1 MALQPPPKL
10 IGKLTI
16 TTGSNDRVDWTET
29 NGVTP
34 VNKNTTLA
42 PGNFYPSAILD
53 ALVTAMTAAS
63 SYGASYTYSIS
74 NTTGIITI
82 SASGGTLTGWYP
94 KIKTTESSK
103 LLTGGNVAAETQGR
117 YHLGWYVDSAYPSYA
132 LSFSSDTAPAF
143 QWYPSQPCQSDDS
156 RTQAVM
162 SELVSLSGKQYVYNY
177 SGSTAIPTIDY
188 RHNREIGF
196 LYLTDTDRANW
207 LSMWLAYAQHGETF
221 RWYPDRTDVAYEEMA
236 LTGDSLHTH
245 SPDRVSGY
253 PLFAQRIQMRRLA
266 P

>member
-16 TTGSNDRVDWTET
+16 TTGSNDRLDWTEDD
-29 NGVTP
+29 GVTP
-34 VNKNTTLA
+34 VALNTVLTA
-42 PGNFYPSAILD
+42 GSYYPSEVLD
-53 ALVTAMTAAS
+53 ALVVAMTAGS
-63 SYGASYTYSIS
+63 TYGATYTYSIS
-74 NTTGIITI
+74 NTTGVITI
-82 SASGGTLTGWYP
+82 SASGGTLIGWYP
-94 KIKTTESSK
+94 MLRTIQSDK
-103 LLTGGNVAAETQGR
+103 LLTGGDVTAETQGR
-117 YHLGWYVDSAYPSYA
+117 YHLGWYVDTGYPVAA

-143 QWYPSQPCQSDDS
+143 QWYPSQPCQSDDARS
-156 RTQAVM
+156 QAVL

-177 SGSTAIPTIDY
+177 SGSTTIPTIDY
-188 RHNREIGF
+188 RHTREIGF
-196 LYLTDTDRANW
+196 LFLADTDRASW

-221 RWYPDRTDVAYEEMA
+221 RWYPDRTDVDYEEMT
-236 LTGDSLHTH
+236 LTGDSLQSH